1 MILMPGPD
9 LPIATVLP
17 ELKQALASHDAA
29 VLQAP
34 PGAGKTTR
42 VPLALLGEPWLA
54 GKSILMLEP
63 RRLAA
68 TNAARYMA
76 QLCGEA
82 VGDSVG
88 YTIRYERKTSKTT
101 RIKVV
106 TEGILTRR
114 LQADPEL
121 SSVGLV
127 IFDEF
132 HERNLNSDLALA
144 LCRDAQQ
151 GLRPDLKLLVM
162 SATLDAAPVA
172 RLLGDCPL
180 VSSVGR
186 SYPVVVRYLAQ
197 EAQGRVGDYVP
208 QAVRRALAE
217 TTGDVLVFLPGAGE
231 IRRCAEQLSDL
242 TAQVDIRPLYG
253 DLPFAEQERA
263 ILPGPRRKVVLATN
277 IAETSLT
284 IEGVAVV
291 VDAGLERRP
300 RFDAARGMTTLELT
314 RISRAS
320 AEQRAGRAGRL
331 GPGVCYRL
339 WTEGMHGSL
348 LPFTPPEIRQADLA
362 PLALELARWGV
373 NDAAS
378 LPWLDPPPAGH
389 LAGARQLLRL
399 LGALDGQARLTALGE
414 AMAALPAHPRLSR
427 LLVAAREAGR
437 PGLGSELAALL
448 AERDLFAGVG
458 EASRQA
464 SDSDLVDRL
473 EALRRFR
480 RLGRAAGIDP
490 GAGAAVD
497 RAARYFLEMLS
508 KEGRGTARRAL
519 GGEEEKPADA
529 RDVGRLLAVAFPD
542 RVGREREPGSGRYR
556 LAGGQG
562 ALLSPRS
569 AVRRAPWL
577 VAVEVV
583 GKPGSEGEIRLA
595 SALEKEY
602 VEELFGGDLD
612 WRREVEWDERAGR
625 VVAREVRRL
634 GALLFQ
640 ERPVAATAEDVL
652 PALLAAV
659 RRQGLEVLDWTPAA
673 RQWRARVELLGR
685 SWPEGGWPDLS
696 DTALLARLEKWLAP
710 WLAGIASL
718 AGLRRVD
725 LLAALEQL
733 LGRERMRELARLA
746 PERLA
751 VPSGSSIRLDY
762 EVEGGPV
769 LAVKLQ
775 ELFGLADTP
784 QVAGGRVP
792 VLIHLLSPAGRPLAV
807 TRDLRS
813 FWNQVYPEVKK
824 EMKGRY
830 PKHPWPDDPWNAE
843 ATRRTKKR
851 S

>member
-1 MILMPGPD
+1 MMIPMADNP
-9 LPIATVLP
+9 LPIDAVLP
-17 ELKQALASHDAA
+17 ELKAALAAHDAA

-42 VPLALLGEPWLA
+42 VPLSLLEESWL
-54 GKSILMLEP
+54 GGRSIIMLEP

-76 QLCGEA
+76 QLRGEE
-82 VGDSVG
+82 VGGTVG
-88 YTIRYERKTSKTT
+88 YTIRYERKTSRAT
-101 RIKVV
+101 RIEVV

-114 LQADPEL
+114 LQAAPEL
-121 SSVGLV
+121 AGVGLV

-132 HERNLNSDLALA
+132 HERNLNSDLTLA

-151 GLRPDLKLLVM
+151 GLRSDIRLLVM

-186 SYPVVVRYLAQ
+186 SYPVAVRYLAQ
-197 EAQGRVGDYVP
+197 EAPGRAGDYVP
-208 QAVRRALAE
+208 PAVRRALAE
-217 TTGDVLVFLPGAGE
+217 TTGDLLVFLPGAGE
-231 IRRCAEQLSDL
+231 IRRCAEALDDL
-242 TAQVDIRPLYG
+242 AAQVDIRPLYG
-253 DLPFAEQERA
+253 ELPFAAQERA
-263 ILPGPRRKVVLATN
+263 ILPGTRRKVVLSTN

-284 IEGVAVV
+284 IEGVTVV

-300 RFDAARGMTTLELT
+300 RFDAARGMATLELA

-331 GPGVCYRL
+331 GPGICCRL
-339 WTEGMHGSL
+339 WTEGAHGAM

-373 NDAAS
+373 AEPGGLA
-378 LPWLDPPPAGH
+378 WLDPPPAGH
-389 LAGARQLLRL
+389 LAGARHLLRL
-399 LGALDGQARLTALGE
+399 LGALDGQDRLTPLG
-414 AMAALPAHPRLSR
+414 ARMAALPAHPRLAR
-427 LLVAAREAGR
+427 LLIAAQEGGT
-437 PGLGSELAALL
+437 PGLGADLAALL
-448 AERDLFAGVG
+448 SERDLAGGVSPG
-458 EASRQA
+458 HASA
-464 SDSDLVDRL
+464 SDLLDRL
-473 EALRRFR
+473 EALRRLR
-480 RLGRAAGIDP
+480 RQGRAGGIDP
-490 GAGAAVD
+490 GAAAE
-497 RAARYFLEMLS
+497 RAARYFRQMLS
-508 KEGRGTARRAL
+508 ESARGPARRAH
-519 GGEEEKPADA
+519 GEEEETNAEA
-529 RDVGRLLAVAFPD
+529 RGVGCLLAVAFPD
-542 RVGREREPGSGRYR
+542 RIGRERESGSGRY
-556 LAGGQG
+556 
-562 ALLSPRS
+562 LLSGGSGGRLTPRS
-569 AVRRAPWL
+569 AVRGGEWL
-577 VAVEVV
+577 VAVEVA
-583 GKPGSEGEIRLA
+583 GKPGGEGEIRLA
-595 SALEKEY
+595 SALQRED
-602 VEELFGGDLD
+602 VEALFGADLD

-634 GALLFQ
+634 GALLLQ
-640 ERPVAATAEDVL
+640 ERPVAATAEDVV

-659 RRQGLEVLDWTPAA
+659 RRQGLEALDWTPAA
-673 RQWRARVELLGR
+673 RQWRARVQLLER

-696 DTALLARLEKWLAP
+696 DTALLARLEEWLAP
-710 WLAGIASL
+710 FLAGVTSL

-725 LLAALEQL
+725 LSAALEPL
-733 LGRERMRELARLA
+733 LGRERTRDLARLV
-746 PERLA
+746 PERLE

-762 EVEGGPV
+762 EAEGGPV

-784 QVAGGRVP
+784 QVAGGRAP

-830 PKHPWPDDPWNAE
+830 PKHPWPDDPWNA
-843 ATRRTKKR
+843 APMRGTRR
-851 S
+851 